1 MSSKILLLAIVPIVI
16 GVISVS
22 YLNDESIE
30 TKFLPTY
37 SVVPLGGDV
46 SEIVLEKS
54 TAVLQENEELKD
66 RVEQTAEQIIQA
78 EQQRADLAEKIS
90 ALENQVSVIEDIR
103 SSSDEKTEL
112 LQQEITKLEAQIEEF
127 KSQPAATVQPTPEQ
141 EDSIAAL
148 EAKIRE
154 LEEAQDDPDED
165 SIFASLTG
173 FEREIL
179 VETSKVPE
187 VAMDEGTISWD
198 FTDSRGNSYTFS
210 KLSDDFIDEVVRLPA
225 PQDTL
230 SITLAGVGQGGT
242 AETVEIRDLSKF
254 VTGQMPKPM
263 NELYNTVTTPGEFIF
278 EVWWIVSQFELTS
291 YEMQPDPKHPL
302 DTFSKGEG
310 DNEDLAILMADMIKS
325 SDIGKTWELR
335 FIYFDSDNPSTPQKI
350 NHVALLIESE
360 QDTWLVE
367 PTAKTIE
374 DAFVKRDKVRGNL
387 API

>member
-1 MSSKILLLAIVPIVI
+1 MSSKILLLAIVPIVV
-16 GVISVS
+16 GVLLSS
-22 YLNDESIE
+22 YLNEETIE
-30 TKFLPTY
+30 KKFLPTY
-37 SVVPLGGDV
+37 SVVPLGGGV
-46 SEIVLEKS
+46 TEIVLEKS
-54 TAVLQENEELKD
+54 TAVLEENEELKT
-66 RVEQTAEQIIQA
+66 RMEQTSEQFLQA
-78 EQQRADLAEKIS
+78 EQQRSDLAEKIN
-90 ALENQVSVIEDIR
+90 ALQNQISVIEDIKF
-103 SSSDEKTEL
+103 SSDQRTEQL
-112 LQQEITKLEAQIEEF
+112 EQEITKLETQIEEY
-127 KSQPAATVQPTPEQ
+127 KTQPGVIVQPTPEQ

-154 LEEAQDDPDED
+154 LEEAQNQTESE
-165 SIFASLTG
+165 SIFETLTG

-179 VETSKVPE
+179 VQTSTVPE
-187 VAMDEGTISWD
+187 VAMYESTIIWD
-198 FTDSRGNSYTFS
+198 FVDSRNNKYTFS

-230 SITLAGVGQGGT
+230 SITLGTGVDS
-242 AETVEIRDLSKF
+242 ETVQIRDLSKF
-254 VTGQMPKPM
+254 VTGQMPQPM
-263 NELYNTVTTPGEFIF
+263 NELYSTVSTPGEFIF

-325 SDIGKTWELR
+325 SDIGKTWDLR
-335 FIYFDSDNPSTPQKI
+335 FIYFDSDSPSSPQKI

-374 DAFVKRDKVRGNL
+374 EAFIKRDKVRGNL